1 MITFLLG
8 LLPIAKLIQMGLDI
22 AYSLLIKLLG
32 LIFYLASEYWGRWV
46 LAALVVAMALLYG
59 RYHYIQQGR
68 TQEARFCELRI
79 DDALR
84 TRQKVNIIT
93 PNKAPSGTIL
103 DEWFKPE

>member
-8 LLPIAKLIQMGLDI
+8 FLPMAKIVQAALDI
-22 AYSLLIKLLG
+22 AYSILIKALG

-46 LAALVVAMALLYG
+46 LFAVLVAASLLYG

-68 TQEARFCELRI
+68 KSEIHFCDLRI

-84 TRQKVNIIT
+84 QAKKPRAT
-93 PNKAPSGTIL
+93 APKSSWPL
-103 DEWFKPE
+103 DDWFRSP